1 MPSRRRFLSGLAA
14 ASLMGQTTWA
24 AVGTPRLLSCGAT
37 THGRFLLCGL
47 KENGEIA
54 FSIPLPA
61 RGHAGAAHPDR
72 AQAVVFARRPGR
84 FALVIDCAS
93 GRLLKTLQAPAGRHF
108 YGHGVFS
115 LDGSRLFTTENAY
128 DAGAG
133 IVGVWDARSG
143 YRRLGEF
150 SSGGIGPHEIR
161 RMPNSD
167 ALVVANGGIE
177 THPDTGRV
185 KLNIPTMQPNLTYVS
200 AAGEIVTRHS
210 LGSTMRKNSIRH
222 IDISPN
228 DTVVFGMQWQGQK
241 GTKLPLVGMVNPD
254 KSITLL
260 PMPATTGFSPDG
272 YIGSVAFSRDGTRIC
287 ASSPRGNGVAVWN
300 TTGEVI
306 AAHRLLDVCGIAAMD
321 QDFIVT
327 HREGASSISDL
338 KVRNLKRHDLM
349 WDNHLVNV

>member
-1 MPSRRRFLSGLAA
+1 
-14 ASLMGQTTWA
+14 
-24 AVGTPRLLSCGAT
+24 
-37 THGRFLLCGL
+37 
-47 KENGEIA
+47 
-54 FSIPLPA
+54 
-61 RGHAGAAHPDR
+61 
-72 AQAVVFARRPGR
+72 
-84 FALVIDCAS
+84 
-93 GRLLKTLQAPAGRHF
+93 
-108 YGHGVFS
+108 
-115 LDGSRLFTTENAY
+115 
-128 DAGAG
+128 
-133 IVGVWDARSG
+133 
-143 YRRLGEF
+143 
-150 SSGGIGPHEIR
+150 
-161 RMPNSD
+161 
-167 ALVVANGGIE
+167 
-177 THPDTGRV
+177 
-185 KLNIPTMQPNLTYVS
+185 
-200 AAGEIVTRHS
+200 
-210 LGSTMRKNSIRH
+210 
-222 IDISPN
+222 
-228 DTVVFGMQWQGQK
+228 MQWQGQI